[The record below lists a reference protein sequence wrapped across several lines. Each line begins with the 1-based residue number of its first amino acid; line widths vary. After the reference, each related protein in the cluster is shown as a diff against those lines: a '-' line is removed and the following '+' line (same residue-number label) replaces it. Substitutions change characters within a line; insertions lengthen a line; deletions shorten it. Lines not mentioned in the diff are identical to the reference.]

1 MTSRRAFTGLEVM
14 AVVALIGALTWAVA
28 PQLFPGASKRAKAS
42 GNATAAV
49 EQTTAAVD
57 KATEAQGGA
66 VAAGLTQIGTANAS
80 GPASPSRDFVSREV
94 PHLLSMLPAP
104 SPADLLAAESRRLAV
119 MEGRVKEA
127 RELYETAA
135 ARGAALQSERDA
147 ALAARDAAQAAR
159 REVDGKLVA
168 AAAAEHARTVQAIG
182 AVSLA
187 VVLGAGWLWLKFHS
201 VGIAGLGQLA
211 ADLKTPGVNP
221 LAVLD
226 AIVDRRLHAKV
237 SRAAK
242 LSSL

>member
-42 GNATAAV
+42 GKATAAV

-94 PHLLSMLPAP
+94 PHLLSMLPPP

-127 RELYETAA
+127 RDLYETAA
-135 ARGAALQSERDA
+135 ARAAIPLI
-147 ALAARDAAQAAR
+147 L
-159 REVDGKLVA
+159 EV
-168 AAAAEHARTVQAIG
+168 E
-182 AVSLA
+182 
-187 VVLGAGWLWLKFHS
+187 
-201 VGIAGLGQLA
+201 
-211 ADLKTPGVNP
+211 
-221 LAVLD
+221 
-226 AIVDRRLHAKV
+226 KV
-237 SRAAK
+237 IMFQTMNHHWK
-242 LSSL
+242 IL